1 MGARAAQVLLL
12 AHPAGHSFSP
22 AMHGA
27 AFAALGMDAE
37 YRALDVP
44 PGALAQAVARLA
56 EPQFLGANVTVP
68 HKEAVVPLMHE
79 LTPAA
84 RSVGAV
90 NTIVN
95 RAGRL
100 VGHNTD
106 GEGFLRALD
115 ELPLEARTAETGSA
129 PSHGGLAGAT
139 CVVLGAGGAARAVV
153 HALTGAGAHVH
164 VHNRNMARAE
174 RLVADLATGGR
185 GSVAVAQD
193 VSALLPHTD
202 LLVNTT
208 SVGMSGGPE
217 PSGLPLLTAAQLATL
232 PATAR
237 VADLVYRPAR
247 TPLLAVASGL
257 GLLTQNGL
265 PMLVWQGALAFA
277 EWTGREAP
285 VDVMRAAAEQALAT
299 APG

>member
-1 MGARAAQVLLL
+1 
-12 AHPAGHSFSP
+12 
-22 AMHGA
+22 MHGA
-27 AFAALGMDAE
+27 AFAALGIDAE
-37 YRALDVP
+37 YRAVDVA
-44 PGALAQAVARLA
+44 PGELAQAVARLA
-56 EPQFLGANVTVP
+56 EPPFLGANVTVP

-79 LTPAA
+79 LTQAA

-106 GEGFLRALD
+106 GAGFLQALD
-115 ELPLEARTAETGSA
+115 ELPRGTGAAETGAA
-129 PSHGGLAGAT
+129 PSQAGLAGAT

-153 HALTGAGAHVH
+153 NALAGAGAHVH
-164 VHNRNMARAE
+164 VHNRNLTRAE
-174 RLVADLATGGR
+174 SLVADLSTGG
-185 GSVAVAQD
+185 GASVAVAQD
-193 VSALLPHTD
+193 VSALLPQAD

-208 SVGMSGGPE
+208 SVGMSGGPD
-217 PSGLPLLTAAQLATL
+217 PSGLPLVTAAQLATL

-237 VADLVYRPAR
+237 VVDLVYRPAQ
-247 TPLLAVASGL
+247 TPLIAVASGL

-277 EWTGREAP
+277 EWTGRAAP
-285 VDVMRAAAEQALAT
+285 VDVMRAAAERALA
-299 APG
+299 ASPS